1 MHAHPMLNLNDITPD
16 PELVRQLPP
25 ALALYYLALP
35 LAREDGQVSVALAHP
50 ENTTAL
56 AILSRLLGGA
66 VVPVCGAAGTIRAV
80 LLSHQPAQIQPDAAI
95 LGWSPELA
103 WTPAVTAWTQLLAAA
118 LAAPASVLEQTQAT
132 PDANLVVVTEERYR
146 LMVLGMRPEVSP
158 AAILSQAKGP
168 LLFVRSREF
177 CPLRRILVAL
187 RGFSSDEYVL
197 EWVTALAQ
205 HAGAGVTLLPLFSN
219 VSPFGRLESM
229 LNGNNLAQAA
239 LGDYLRRFHTEETPT
254 NLKLRQG
261 SPVRQI
267 ADEYGQGDYDL
278 LFMAAEGVGEFVLR
292 VLAEID
298 QQTRG
303 DYRPVLVLKP
313 SYA

>member
-1 MHAHPMLNLNDITPD
+1 M
-16 PELVRQLPP
+16 VRQLPP

-66 VVPVCGAAGTIRAV
+66 VGPGMRSGGHHSRRFVEPSTGPNTAGCGHTGLESGTRLDARRDCVDPAFGRGAGRAGV
-80 LLSHQPAQIQPDAAI
+80 
-95 LGWSPELA
+95 G
-103 WTPAVTAWTQLLAAA
+103 V
-118 LAAPASVLEQTQAT
+118 EQTQAT

-146 LMVLGMRPEVSP
+146 LMVLGMRPEVLP